1 MNSREPLLEINE
13 VAYFVTNFVPFNYP
27 FQVKRVVNPNG
38 FYVTVPEIGNWEYK
52 NTKSLYTDNECLIY
66 QQFYEDW
73 DELMLTVIECLKR
86 SITQIDIFD
95 PLIIGTKGRVINHQ
109 TIKP

>member
-13 VAYFVTNFVPFNYP
+13 IAYFVTNFVPSNYP
-27 FQVKRVVNPNG
+27 FQVKRVVNPDG
-38 FYVTVPEIGNWEYK
+38 FYVTVPEISNAVDPDGFREYK
-52 NTKSLYTDNECLIY
+52 NTESLYTNKNECLIY

-73 DELMLTVIECLKR
+73 DELMVTVRERLR

-95 PLIIGTKGRVINHQ
+95 PFFDS
-109 TIKP
+109 